1 MELALAYLLQGF
13 TECCLT
19 LVLVSCVTCC
29 VYPSC
34 NIGGKVG
41 AARSLGVRLRAL
53 VTWSCV
59 GSISGLALALGG
71 SGAGSPAAVASD
83 SRDQTTT
90 SSRAPSPPPN
100 ERQQHSR

>member
-1 MELALAYLLQGF
+1 MF
-13 TECCLT
+13 H
-19 LVLVSCVTCC
+19 VVSLRRVI
-29 VYPSC
+29 SE
-34 NIGGKVG
+34 G
-41 AARSLGVRLRAL
+41 RLEQLGLWAFDDRAV

-59 GSISGLALALGG
+59 FSINGLALALGG
-71 SGAGSPAAVASD
+71 SGAGSPATAND